1 MIYSQFVLWVFLL
14 GLTTVKGKK
23 CNGNEQYCDLKI
35 NQYTFAGAH
44 NGGSRLSDSLWYK
57 HSGVRATKCFY
68 SNQDYDF
75 LGLLDRGIRFLD
87 VDTCINWDTLSSCHG
102 NVWTGDLKP
111 ALSLLKLWMSI
122 NPNEVV
128 MIHFN
133 WDVEAE
139 KKEEIGKEIQKSI
152 EGLFVNWHMYDSFAP
167 IYGGSAAKVSD
178 FFNSNGRTWPTLGD
192 AIDTG
197 KRLFVLMDNGIAQH
211 IGYPNWAHVTSVSG
225 SNNKY
230 YLYRPTLK
238 LSDSF
243 HADSCSPV
251 VDRAEENCKESRIEL
266 SDVAVFA
273 GWGLCI
279 WDMSWRCSEFLTDA
293 VDACYADRAKLGK
306 TVNVITADYAT
317 KGGRQNVPAEAER
330 INAKNVAAFL

>member
-14 GLTTVKGKK
+14 GLTTVEGKK

-57 HSGVRATKCFY
+57 HTGVRAAKCSY

-75 LGLLDRGIRFLD
+75 FGLLNEGIRFLD

-102 NVWTGDLKP
+102 NVWTGDLGP
-111 ALSLLKLWMSI
+111 ALTTLKLWMTM

-139 KKEEIGKEIQKSI
+139 KKEEIGKDLKTSI
-152 EGLFVNWHMYDSFAP
+152 EDLFINSHPYDSLAP
-167 IYGGSAAKVSD
+167 LYGGSAAKVSD
-178 FFNSNGRTWPTLGD
+178 YFNSNDRTWPTLEN
-192 AIDTG
+192 ATESG
-197 KRLFVLMDNGIAQH
+197 KRLFVLMDNGIATH

-225 SNNKY
+225 NK
-230 YLYRPTLK
+230 
-238 LSDSF
+238 
-243 HADSCSPV
+243 
-251 VDRAEENCKESRIEL
+251 
-266 SDVAVFA
+266 
-273 GWGLCI
+273 
-279 WDMSWRCSEFLTDA
+279 
-293 VDACYADRAKLGK
+293 
-306 TVNVITADYAT
+306 
-317 KGGRQNVPAEAER
+317 
-330 INAKNVAAFL
+330 